1 MRGFMFSE
9 YYYLLPYIVLIIIF
23 IVFIFILIKNN
34 GRWKSKFSA
43 FEKRVNDEIE
53 RVKKEAASEI
63 INVKKETERNIEN
76 IKKQAV
82 KDIADAISKERN
94 KIELEKDLLSKST
107 EKDLII
113 RVLQVLQEHNN
124 KYDLYQKDQQ
134 HVSKDIESLANIT
147 DIILH
152 VVDSTRN
159 KFDTLQTDLSDI
171 NYTIKNMV
179 DSLQTTLRDING
191 IISSSVESSL
201 DESKIEIK
209 SYIGELL
216 DSSGYSIGYT
226 VSEIKS
232 TVNNLESTVSSIES
246 TLSSVQSSVSTIEY
260 RE

>member
-9 YYYLLPYIVLIIIF
+9 YYYLLPYIVLFIIF

-43 FEKRVNDEIE
+43 YEIRVNNEIE
-53 RVKKEAASEI
+53 RVKNEAASEI
-63 INVKKETERNIEN
+63 INVKKETEKNIEN
-76 IKKQAV
+76 IKQQAV
-82 KDIADAISKERN
+82 KDIADAISKERI
-94 KIELEKDLLSKST
+94 KIEFEKDLLSKST

-134 HVSKDIESLANIT
+134 QVSKDIESLANIT

-152 VVDSTRN
+152 AVDSTRN
-159 KFDTLQTDLSDI
+159 KVDTLQTGLSDI
-171 NYTIKNMV
+171 NYTIRNMV

-201 DESKIEIK
+201 DESTNEIK

-216 DSSGYSIGYT
+216 DCSGYSIGYNISELRST
-226 VSEIKS
+226 VS
-232 TVNNLESTVSSIES
+232 NLESTVSSIES

-260 RE
+260 RG